1 MASELIFAAAY
12 PARVAIPIETASVRH
27 RNGDSGPRIFE
38 RHNRSGFG
46 RNWKHDAG
54 KQCKRENFFH
64 SVFPDALQSDHPAAR
79 LCSSEFDPRLYDGRC
94 QSTRIF
100 GAPGLR
106 MESTS
111 LHKRD
116 RIKNESPQTSA
127 RLGNRC
133 ER

>member
-54 KQCKRENFFH
+54 KWGHAIDANGNAAVGVVISIKTGTKARVGISYAARFQAYIDDLENNYGARAVH
-64 SVFPDALQSDHPAAR
+64 ERHPA
-79 LCSSEFDPRLYDGRC
+79 
-94 QSTRIF
+94 
-100 GAPGLR
+100 GALFA
-106 MESTS
+106 S
-111 LHKRD
+111 K
-116 RIKNESPQTSA
+116 
-127 RLGNRC
+127 
-133 ER
+133 